1 MNHEEFPSGLPM
13 GKSLGKLDWLTALD
27 IRQTRPKWHNIGYAA
42 QFMVHTSLPY
52 RQVAGS
58 EFSQRN
64 GQMGLT
70 IIAPSAIGLPYG
82 ASARLIL
89 IYLVTTAKIHNDP
102 HILLGHSFAEF
113 MAKIGR
119 PRTGGPSGGLTRVKE
134 QLLRVLACNICFYKM
149 QRATKALRTFEQIPV
164 AAKIRL
170 FDPVAI
176 VEKDKA
182 GIYVTLSAEFM
193 ENLRAHGPVPID
205 MRIIHQI
212 KNSAQA
218 IDIYTW
224 LCYRLYKSAKKPFFI
239 PWKLLR
245 EQFGTSAKRTA
256 DISRHFVKQL
266 EKVLQWYPVIQFEAD
281 KNGVWFK
288 PTADAKRIMR
298 VIPARHDADSN
309 TLFL

>member
-1 MNHEEFPSGLPM
+1 MNYEAFPSCPPM
-13 GKSLGKLDWLTALD
+13 GKSLGKLDLLTALD
-27 IRQTRPKWHNIGYAA
+27 IRQTRPKWHDIGYVA

-52 RQVAGS
+52 RQVAGN
-58 EFSQRN
+58 EFSRRN
-64 GQMGLT
+64 GQMGLN

-89 IYLVTTAKIHNDP
+89 IYLVTTAKIHNNP
-102 HILLGHSFAEF
+102 HILLGRSFAEF

-134 QLLRVLACNICFYKM
+134 QLLRVLASNICFYRM
-149 QRATKALRTFEQIPV
+149 QRSTKELLSLEQIPV

-170 FDPVAI
+170 FDSSAI
-176 VEKDKA
+176 VERRKS

-193 ENLRAHGPVPID
+193 ENLREYGPIPID

-224 LCYRLYKSAKKPFFI
+224 LRYRLYKSAKAPFFI
-239 PWKLLR
+239 PWTRLR
-245 EQFGTSAKRTA
+245 AQFGTTAKRNS
-256 DISRHFVKQL
+256 DVQKPFVNQL
-266 EKVLQWYPVIQFEAD
+266 KRVLQWYPVIQFEIVKD
-281 KNGVWFK
+281 GLWF
-288 PTADAKRIMR
+288 TLTDDAKEIMKIVPTR
-298 VIPARHDADSN
+298 GKKSD
-309 TLFL
+309 TLYW

>member
-1 MNHEEFPSGLPM
+1 MSWQTSLEIRMN
-13 GKSLGKLDWLTALD
+13 
-27 IRQTRPKWHNIGYAA
+27 RPTWKDIGYVA
-42 QFMVHTSLPY
+42 QFMTHTSLPY
-52 RQVAGS
+52 RQIAGT
-58 EFSQRN
+58 EYCRRN
-64 GQMGLT
+64 GQMELN